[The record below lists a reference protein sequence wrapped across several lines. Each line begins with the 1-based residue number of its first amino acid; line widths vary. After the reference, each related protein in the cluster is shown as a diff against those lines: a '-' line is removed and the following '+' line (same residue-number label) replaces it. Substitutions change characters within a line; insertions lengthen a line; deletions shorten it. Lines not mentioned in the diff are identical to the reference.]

1 MSYLFVYL
9 QCSSTSNC
17 IIDKAME
24 NIASILERIKNT
36 NAVNGINARGFKN
49 GGNSV
54 SVYKVVST
62 LNEPFDAVAM
72 SEKMSL
78 RDYDNP
84 SGKYYGQT
92 AEEIRAMWEQMGERS
107 MAIGRKV
114 DLTIQRFFSCMTYPY
129 PSIETQREIFESAVR
144 AINVGEFAK
153 EYGKEYLGH
162 INSFF
167 EFIRILDGHDW
178 ELMGTEVPMHDP
190 NSGILG
196 RADCL
201 LRQGERIVL
210 IDWKTNKDISTTNS
224 FQNMLGPMLGYES
237 TKLNEFTMQIYLYV
251 WMMRNVYGVNERID
265 PIIVKLNESN
275 DLLNPQPPTILKPMI
290 PYSDEMMVD
299 VINHALFTLGSSR

>member
-1 MSYLFVYL
+1 
-9 QCSSTSNC
+9 
-17 IIDKAME
+17 ME
-24 NIASILERIKNT
+24 NIASIIERIKNI
-36 NAVNGINARGFKN
+36 NSANGINARGFKN
-49 GGNSV
+49 GGNSLP
-54 SVYKVVST
+54 VYKIIST
-62 LNEPFDAVAM
+62 LNEPFDAIGM
-72 SEKMSL
+72 SEKLSL

-84 SGKYYGQT
+84 SGKYFGQS
-92 AEEIRAMWEQMGERS
+92 AEDIRAMWEQSGEHS
-107 MAIGRKV
+107 KILGRRV
-114 DLTIQRFFSCMTYPY
+114 DMTIQYFFSRMSFPA
-129 PSIETQREIFESAVR
+129 PSIDVQREIFESAVR
-144 AINVGEFAK
+144 AVNVGDFEKEF
-153 EYGKEYLGH
+153 GREYLGH
-162 INSFF
+162 VNSFF

-251 WMMRNVYGVNERID
+251 WMMRNVYGITDRID